1 MSRLVNTDNKKR
13 LRFALDV
20 KVLTGSELADMER
33 GFLALDRDVNES
45 VSQTCLYS
53 TPTHFKRK
61 QIIIIDEIYRRI
73 SFIISSLYC
82 L

>member
-45 VSQTCLYS
+45 VSQTMS
-53 TPTHFKRK
+53 
-61 QIIIIDEIYRRI
+61 I
-73 SFIISSLYC
+73 
-82 L
+82 